1 MKTYQLISLSPLKL
15 QYKSIGG
22 LPTTLTRESD
32 VPQTPDGYSY
42 VENLPIPEEA
52 APEGEQYVRQL
63 TTTEYGWVSEVIPTM
78 SIDSVT
84 RIQMR
89 DALIDAGLTDS
100 IEAIIAGMP
109 ETTDEE
115 LIEKKKMNEWWNH
128 APNFRRNN
136 ARIAT
141 MQVALGL
148 TDSEVDDLFTAASLV
163 E

>member
-22 LPTTLTRESD
+22 LPISLTRESD

-100 IEAIIAGMP
+100 IEAIIAGML

-148 TDSEVDDLFTAASLV
+148 TDFEVDDLFTAASLV

>member
-1 MKTYQLISLSPLKL
+1 MNYKLIQLDPLRL
-15 QYKSIGG
+15 EYKNLGG
-22 LPTTLTRESD
+22 LPASLSRESAP
-32 VPQTPDGYSY
+32 PQTPEGYAY
-42 VENLPIPEEA
+42 VEDVAFPVDP
-52 APEGEQYVRQL
+52 APAGEQYVRLL
-63 TTTEYGWVSEVIPTM
+63 TATEYGWVSEAIPVYP
-78 SIDSVT
+78 IDIVT

-100 IEAIIAGMP
+100 IESTIAGMP

-115 LIEKKKMNEWWNH
+115 VIEKKKMGEWWNH
-128 APNFRRNN
+128 APNFRRDN

-148 TDSEVDDLFTAASLV
+148 TDADVDDLFTAASLV